1 MKKFLLCV
9 LLSYVL
15 MFSAFADTD
24 DYGYYDYNLDGEV
37 NVLDVLSLMRY
48 ELEYDEDSHSLLRS
62 LRVLK
67 AASVCE
73 TLAATIVSVDS
84 QNENVLISTEKQ
96 TNVSVPFSMLD
107 AKEYTED
114 ALDSL
119 PVTVSMDI
127 SAKKVYAVLLG
138 KQPDAPDNSNSKPI
152 SIKQLNLTS
161 ESHSHATDDIET
173 ASLER
178 NYRESLELTSESTG
192 YFRYDYAYYPRIK
205 KVKDD
210 LYLLLSM
217 YGQIG
222 TTLYYCTSADAVNW
236 SEPSFLYR
244 SIDGDLTYSGG
255 SLDGVVD
262 KYCAVNADAVVL
274 DNGDIMCV
282 YYMRPNK
289 SQGRI
294 EYPDLS
300 GIFVVRGTVGEDN
313 KITFGEH
320 KKVYTG
326 TGWEPFI
333 RQRDDGR
340 IEIYWTSDTYY
351 MRKYGWDDNHRAS
364 CSAMIWSDDNGESWT
379 PDVRAGDDNYYQGF
393 GVFSQYLGTK
403 AHTANP
409 SLGQLPWFC
418 AQMPSATGLYNGK
431 TLLAAEVKT
440 LSPTKFTIAFHTSGE
455 NGEWKENLQ
464 NGATTANSSYEDNII
479 GAGPYL
485 ATFPSGEV
493 YLTYHN
499 NSTKKFFG
507 RLVSPDGS
515 TVSKTEF
522 STAPSGYGM
531 WSSCEIVSSHEVI
544 TAAQKL
550 DADTDVSGIV
560 LEHSYLN
567 HRVNSNKFAVKVD
580 GYTNEWGINTD
591 ALFVGSDSQ
600 AQSSVQIAYD
610 KSSIYFLISVFDNML
625 TNEDKSVLYVSDE
638 NGTCYTVTVF
648 ADGSYT
654 VCDYNGKISANGN
667 GVCNVFGTVDNN
679 SDVDEGAL
687 FEISVSR
694 DALGLALAT
703 EFSFAHSLVNA
714 DGGEAVVDT
723 YNSFDKYEYS
733 LWPKVVLQ

>member
-1 MKKFLLCV
+1 MKKVLLCI
-9 LLSYVL
+9 LFSCVL
-15 MFSAFADTD
+15 MLAVFADTD
-24 DYGYYDYNLDGEV
+24 DYGYYDYNFDGQV
-37 NVLDVLSLMRY
+37 NVSDVLSLVRH
-48 ELEYDEDSHSLLRS
+48 ELEYDEDPLGLLRS
-62 LRVLK
+62 IRILK

-73 TLAATIVSVDS
+73 TLAATIVSVDLQS
-84 QNENVLISTEKQ
+84 ESVLISTEKQ
-96 TNVSVPFSMLD
+96 TSISVPFSMLD
-107 AKEYTED
+107 VNEYDED
-114 ALDSL
+114 TLDSL
-119 PVTVSMDI
+119 PATVSIDT

-138 KQPDAPDNSNSKPI
+138 KHPDVPSNANSKPF
-152 SIKQLNLTS
+152 SIKQLNSIS
-161 ESHSHATDDIET
+161 ENNSHVADDIET

-222 TTLYYCTSADAVNW
+222 TTLYYCTSEDAINW
-236 SEPSFLYR
+236 SAPAFLYR

-282 YYMRPNK
+282 YFMRPNK

-294 EYPDLS
+294 EYPELS

-351 MRKYGWDDNHRAS
+351 MRKYGWDDDHRAS
-364 CSAMIWSDDNGESWT
+364 CCAMIWSDDNGETWT
-379 PDVRAGDDNYYQGF
+379 PSVNAGDSNYYQGY

-403 AHTANP
+403 LHTAQS
-409 SLGQLPWFC
+409 SLGELPWFC
-418 AQMPSATGLYNGK
+418 AQMPAATRLYNGK

-440 LSPTKFTIAFHTSGE
+440 LSPTRFTIAFHTSGD
-455 NGEWKENLQ
+455 NGEWNENLQ
-464 NGATTANSSYEDNII
+464 NGATTVNSSYEDNIM

-499 NSTKKFFG
+499 NSTKAFFG

-515 TVSKTEF
+515 VVSQSEF
-522 STAPSGYGM
+522 STVPSGYGM
-531 WSSCEIVSSHEVI
+531 WSSCEVVSPHEVI

-550 DADTDVSGIV
+550 DTATDVSGIV

-567 HRVNSNKFAVKVD
+567 HRINVNEFVVNVD
-580 GYTNEWGINTD
+580 GYTNDWGINTD
-591 ALFVGSDSQ
+591 ALFIGSDSQ

-610 KSSIYFLISVFDNML
+610 KSSIYFLISVLDNML
-625 TNEDKSVLYVSDE
+625 TSEDKTLLYVSAE
-638 NGTCYTVTVF
+638 NGKCYIVTVF
-648 ADGSYT
+648 TDGSYN
-654 VCDYNGKISANGN
+654 VSDYDGNVIADGK
-667 GVCNVFGTVDNN
+667 GVCNVFGTLDSN
-679 SDVDEGAL
+679 DDIDEGML
-687 FEISVSR
+687 FEISVSKEL
-694 DALGLALAT
+694 LGLSYAT

-714 DGGEAVVDT
+714 DGGEAITDT
-723 YNSFDKYEYS
+723 YTSFDENEYS
-733 LWPKVVLQ
+733 RWPKVVLQ